1 MVPLEPTS
9 EAVRGSLDLLVL
21 KALSLGAMHGWGI
34 SQRIGQL
41 SRGALE
47 LSQGSLYPALQ
58 RLEQRGWILGKWE
71 TTEHNRR
78 ARYYRLTVSGRAALG
93 HETASWRRYVGVLEL
108 VLSSEG
114 AE

>member
-1 MVPLEPTS
+1 M
-9 EAVRGSLDLLVL
+9 
-21 KALSLGAMHGWGI
+21 GAPA
-34 SQRIGQL
+34 SA
-41 SRGALE
+41 SRGRPVGGERRSCA
-47 LSQGSLYPALQ
+47 LYPALQ

-78 ARYYRLTVSGRAALG
+78 GRYYRLAVSGRAALG